1 MKASKRILENANV
14 KIEKIDLKNKK
25 IIIDFDEINLWIYFD
40 GENDD
45 DKIIKK

>member
-25 IIIDFDEINLWIYFD
+25 IIIDFDEINL
-40 GENDD
+40 
-45 DKIIKK
+45 